1 MFFRPVDLTDREEMG
16 AFLSEHFRY
25 YTLNSWNKT
34 QSYALN
40 VKLPRLEL
48 THEDREKAYDVVNGP
63 AFWDAAQLLLHDW
76 EQTNRGTVGF
86 NGRSSGYLVLYSP
99 TGSVLGDVE
108 SEGSIDDLQDR
119 VRLVQSFD
127 GLGDE
132 LLELLKQHCKGEE
145 DEEGDEGCEK
155 SSAVSG

>member
-48 THEDREKAYDVVNGP
+48 THDEREKAYGVIESTS
-63 AFWDAAQLLLHDW
+63 FRDAAQLLLLVW
-76 EQTNRGTVGF
+76 EQENHCCVGF
-86 NGRSSGYLVLYSP
+86 NGRSSGYLVLYGP
-99 TGSVLGDVE
+99 TGGSFGDVDP
-108 SEGSIDDLQDR
+108 EGPIDDLQNR
-119 VRLVQSFD
+119 VRLVQRFD